1 MARLTDFIKSFFAQ
15 SDFIKLNSAEYN
27 KIGAELFYKELA
39 LKQAVSIISNII
51 SKCEFKVYYYGKA
64 DDKSKEYYAWNIA
77 PNENDNGNMLK
88 AKIVEEMLL
97 SDHALVFEAGGGRY
111 CADSFGIETDGI
123 KPLVF
128 SNVTVNGST
137 MQKKYKRKDVL
148 YLKLNNAELTRLLD
162 NVYTS
167 YGEVLS
173 LAINNFKLR
182 NGSKW
187 KLKVSA
193 TERAKANFK
202 EKYSELVNKQ
212 LKAFFE
218 GANAIY
224 PEYEGYILESIKP
237 EILNDTKSADI
248 IALRKDAFDM
258 VAGVVKMPLSI
269 MNGTAISEADRKQLK
284 NECIEPIV
292 KVIATELTKQLFTFE
307 QWAAGCY
314 FEIDLTNIDNL
325 DIAQLAGAAEK
336 LIGSGVMNIDE
347 VRTKIFGIQALNTT
361 QSTKYWITKNFADI
375 EKMSIAGGEENESN
389 LSA

>member
-1 MARLTDFIKSFFAQ
+1 MARLTDFVKSFFAQ
-15 SDFIKLNSAEYN
+15 GDFITLNSAAYN
-27 KIGAELFYKELA
+27 KIGAELYYKELA

-51 SKCEFKVYYYGKA
+51 SKCEFKVYYNGKA

-77 PNENDNGNMLK
+77 PNENENGNMLK

-97 SDHALVFEAGGGRY
+97 CDHALVFEAGNGRY
-111 CADSFGIETDGI
+111 CADSFGIEMDGI
-123 KPLVF
+123 KPLIF
-128 SNVTVNGST
+128 SNVTVNGGT

-148 YLKLNNAELTRLLD
+148 YFKLNNAELIRLLD

-167 YGEVLS
+167 YGEVLT
-173 LAINNFKLR
+173 LAINNYKLR

-187 KLKVSA
+187 KLKISA
-193 TERAKANFK
+193 TERMSPNFK
-202 EKYSELVNKQ
+202 ETYKKITTEQ

-218 GANAIY
+218 GTNAVY
-224 PEYEGYILESIKP
+224 PEFEGYTLEPIKA
-237 EILNDTKSADI
+237 EILSDTKSADI
-248 IALRKDAFDM
+248 TALRKDMFDM
-258 VAGVVKMPLSI
+258 VAGVIKMPLSI
-269 MNGTAISEADRKQLK
+269 MNGTAISEDDRKQLK

-292 KVIATELTKQLFTFE
+292 KVIETELTKQMFSFE

-347 VRTKIFGIQALNTT
+347 VRTTIFGLKALNTT

-375 EKMSIAGGEENESN
+375 EKMSIAGGEENESS

>member
-15 SDFIKLNSAEYN
+15 GDFITINSAAYN
-27 KIGAELFYKELA
+27 KIGAELYYKDLA

-64 DDKSKEYYAWNIA
+64 NDKSKEYYAWNIA
-77 PNENDNGNMLK
+77 PNKNDNGNSFK

-97 SDHALVFEAGGGRY
+97 NEHALIFEAGEDRY
-111 CADSFGIETDGI
+111 CADDFSIEKDGI
-123 KPLVF
+123 KPLIF
-128 SNVTVNGST
+128 SNVTVNGGT
-137 MQKKYKRKDVL
+137 MQKKYSRKDVM
-148 YLKLNNAELTRLLD
+148 YLKLNNAELTRLID
-162 NVYTS
+162 NVYAS
-167 YGEVLS
+167 YGEVLT
-173 LAINNFKLR
+173 LAINNYKLR

-187 KLKVSA
+187 KLKVST
-193 TERAKANFK
+193 TERAKPNFK
-202 EKYSELVNKQ
+202 EKYSEIVNKQ

-224 PEYEGYILESIKP
+224 PEYEGYILEPIKA

-248 IALRKDAFDM
+248 TALRKDVFDM
-258 VAGVVKMPLSI
+258 VAGVLKMPLSI

-292 KVIATELTKQLFTFE
+292 KIIETELTKQLFDYE

-347 VRTKIFGIQALNTT
+347 VRTTIFGLKALGTT

-375 EKMSIAGGEENESN
+375 EKMSIAGGEENESS

>member
-1 MARLTDFIKSFFAQ
+1 MARLTDFIKSFFGQ
-15 SDFIKLNSAEYN
+15 SDFIKLNSAAYN
-27 KIGAELFYKELA
+27 KIGAELYYKELA

-51 SKCEFKVYYYGKA
+51 SKCEFKVYYNGKS

-77 PNENDNGNMLK
+77 PNENDNGSMLK
-88 AKIVEEMLL
+88 AKIVEEMILC
-97 SDHALVFEAGGGRY
+97 DHALVFEAGGGRY
-111 CADSFGIETDGI
+111 CADDFNIEKDGI

-128 SNVTVNGST
+128 SNVTVNDGT
-137 MQKKYKRKDVL
+137 MKNKYKRKDVL
-148 YLKLNNAELTRLLD
+148 YFKLNNADITRLID

-167 YGEVLS
+167 YGEVLT
-173 LAINNFKLR
+173 LAINNYKLR

-193 TERAKANFK
+193 SERIKPNFK
-202 EKYSELVNKQ
+202 ETYTKITTEQ

-218 GANAIY
+218 GANAVY
-224 PEYEGYILESIKP
+224 PEFDGYILEPIKA
-237 EILNDTKSADI
+237 EVLNDTKSADI
-248 IALRKDAFDM
+248 TALRKDIVDM
-258 VAGVVKMPLSI
+258 VAGAFKIPLSI

-292 KVIATELTKQLFTFE
+292 KVIATELTKQMFTFE

-325 DIAQLAGAAEK
+325 DIAQLAGAGEK

-347 VRTKIFGIQALNTT
+347 VRTTIFGLKALNTA

>member
-1 MARLTDFIKSFFAQ
+1 MARLTDFVKSFFAQ
-15 SDFIKLNSAEYN
+15 GDFITLNSAAYN
-27 KIGAELFYKELA
+27 KIGAEYYYKELA

-51 SKCEFKVYYYGKA
+51 SKCEFKVYYNGKA
-64 DDKSKEYYAWNIA
+64 DDKSKEYYAWNIS
-77 PNENDNGNMLK
+77 PNENDNGNSLK
-88 AKIVEEMLL
+88 AKIVEEILL
-97 SDHALVFEAGGGRY
+97 SDHALVFEAGNGRY

-148 YLKLNNAELTRLLD
+148 YFKPNNAELTRLLD
-162 NVYTS
+162 NVYAS
-167 YGEVLS
+167 YGEVLA
-173 LAINNFKLR
+173 LAINNYKLR

-187 KLKVSA
+187 KLKISA
-193 TERAKANFK
+193 AERMKPNFK
-202 EKYSELVNKQ
+202 ETYSKITTEQ

-218 GANAIY
+218 GTNAVY
-224 PEYEGYILESIKP
+224 PEFEGYTLEPIKA
-237 EILNDTKSADI
+237 EVLNDTKSADI
-248 IALRKDAFDM
+248 TALRKDIFDM
-258 VAGVVKMPLSI
+258 VAGALKMPLSI

-292 KVIATELTKQLFTFE
+292 KVIATELTKQLFDFE
-307 QWAAGCY
+307 QWKSGCY

-325 DIAQLAGAAEK
+325 DIAELAGAAEK

-347 VRTKIFGIQALNTT
+347 VRTKIFGIQALNST

-375 EKMSIAGGEENESN
+375 EKMSIAGGEENESS

>member
-15 SDFIKLNSAEYN
+15 SDFIKINSAEYN

-51 SKCEFKVYYYGKA
+51 SKCEFKVYYNGKA

-88 AKIVEEMLL
+88 TKIVEEMLL
-97 SDHALVFEAGGGRY
+97 SDHALVFEEGDGRY

-137 MQKKYKRKDVL
+137 IKKKYKRKDVL

-173 LAINNFKLR
+173 LAINNYKLR

-187 KLKVSA
+187 KLKVSS
-193 TERAKANFK
+193 TERMKPNFK
-202 EKYSELVNKQ
+202 EKYSEIVNKQ

-248 IALRKDAFDM
+248 IALRKDSFDM